1 MGTSPFSCC
10 DVTDRTFGEQD
21 ARRDLR
27 NYRRH
32 GPPPHTLKLLDAVR
46 SLHLTGATLLDV
58 GGGVGVIH
66 HELLDDVAAAAN
78 QVETSSAY
86 LKAAREEADELGH
99 TDRVTFVHAD
109 FTEAA
114 SQLAPA
120 DIVTLDRVVCC
131 YPDYHALLGAA
142 ASRAHKAIG
151 LVYPRE
157 RWYVRLAIRA
167 IDFVQSLRRD
177 PFRVFLHPV
186 SEMASVLSGAGFQR
200 IFMERL
206 AFWEIALYTR

>member
-1 MGTSPFSCC
+1 MSCC
-10 DVTDRTFGEQD
+10 CEITDRTFGEQD

-32 GPPPHTLKLLDAVR
+32 GPPAHTRRLLDAVR
-46 SLHLTGATLLDV
+46 SLGLSGATLLDV

-66 HELLDDVAAAAN
+66 HELLDDVAARAI

-86 LKAAREEADELGH
+86 LKAARQEADALGH
-99 TDRVTFVHAD
+99 ADRVTFLHAD
-109 FTEAA
+109 FTDAA
-114 SQLAPA
+114 PQLAPA

-131 YPDYHALLGAA
+131 YPDFRALLGAA
-142 ASRAHKAIG
+142 ASRARKAVA

-157 RWYVRLAIRA
+157 KWYVRLAIQT
-167 IDFVQSLRRD
+167 IDFVQSLRKD

-186 SEMASVLSGAGFQR
+186 SEMGSVLKSAGFNR
-200 IFMERL
+200 IFMEQL
-206 AFWEIALYTR
+206 GFWEIALYSR